1 MSKTVEQKSQRPSQR
16 RHRRIR
22 AEWVTFTI
30 TSLIVAVLVGLVLF
44 AWFTQE
50 DQPPIL
56 ALDRPEP
63 IRIVQDQYYVP
74 FTVTN
79 TGGGTAESVQ
89 VLAEL
94 RVNGEVEESGEQ
106 QLDFLS
112 GGEKAEGAFVFSRD
126 PRDGD
131 LNIRVASYKLP

>member
-1 MSKTVEQKSQRPSQR
+1 MSRTFEHNFQRHR
-16 RHRRIR
+16 RHR
-22 AEWVTFTI
+22 AEWITFTI
-30 TSLIVAVLVGLVLF
+30 TSLIMAVLVGLVLF
-44 AWFTQE
+44 VWVTQD
-50 DQPPIL
+50 DQPPVL
-56 ALDRPEP
+56 TLDRPEP
-63 IRIVQDQYYVP
+63 IRIVQKQYYVP

-89 VLAEL
+89 VMAEL
-94 RVNGEVEESGEQ
+94 RMNGEVEESGEQ

-131 LNIRVASYKLP
+131 LSIRVASYKLP